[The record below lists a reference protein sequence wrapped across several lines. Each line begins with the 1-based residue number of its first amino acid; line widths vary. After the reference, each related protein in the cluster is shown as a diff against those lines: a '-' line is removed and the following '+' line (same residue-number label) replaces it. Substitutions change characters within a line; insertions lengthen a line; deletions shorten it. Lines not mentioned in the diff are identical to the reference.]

1 MFGINGS
8 ELIILALLAVVVLGP
23 EKLPEYTQKLAQLV
37 KSLRGMAEGA
47 REKLR
52 EEAGDEIADIDWRRL
67 DPRQY
72 DPRKIIRDALLEENE
87 PSPAQPQLTQ
97 APRPAALPAQ
107 PTVSLTKPRAES
119 AQDASLPDGARAPFD
134 DEAT

>member
-8 ELIILALLAVVVLGP
+8 ELIILALVAVVVLGP
-23 EKLPEYTQKLAQLV
+23 EKLPEYTQKLTQLIRN
-37 KSLRGMAEGA
+37 LRGMAEGA

-52 EEAGDEIADIDWRRL
+52 EEAGDEIADMDWRKL

-72 DPRKIIRDALLEENE
+72 DPRKIIRDALLDDDE
-87 PSPAQPQLTQ
+87 PAHAPSTVAA
-97 APRPAALPAQ
+97 APRPAPLPAQ
-107 PTVSLTKPRAES
+107 PSVASEKPLG
-119 AQDASLPDGARAPFD
+119 AQEQAPFD

>member
-23 EKLPEYTQKLAQLV
+23 EKLPEYTQKFAQLI

-72 DPRKIIRDALLEENE
+72 DPRKIIRDALLEEND
-87 PSPAQPQLTQ
+87 PAPAQLSQ
-97 APRPAALPAQ
+97 APRPAALPSQ
-107 PTVSLTKPRAES
+107 PTVSLAKPAERP
-119 AQDASLPDGARAPFD
+119 QSLPLTDGERAPFD